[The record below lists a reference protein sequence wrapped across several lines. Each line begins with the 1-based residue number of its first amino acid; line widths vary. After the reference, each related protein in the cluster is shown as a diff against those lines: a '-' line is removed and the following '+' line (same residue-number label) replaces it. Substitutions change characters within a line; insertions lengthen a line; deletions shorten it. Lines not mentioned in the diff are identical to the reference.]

1 MIVRLDNSA
10 GNIIG
15 YKVSGIVGPED
26 YDIIVPEVTALVKEY
41 EKIRLLLDVEDVE
54 WERITAWA
62 KDIGFGLEFRDKIEK
77 LAIVTDKD
85 WEKKFMELAAPFY
98 AVEARTFP
106 SPDLAWAWLQ
116 S

>member
-1 MIVRLDNSA
+1 MIARLDKSA
-10 GNIIG
+10 GNVIG
-15 YKVSGIVGPED
+15 YNVFGIVGPED
-26 YDIIVPEVTALVKEY
+26 YDILVPEVTELVKEY
-41 EKIRLLLDVEDVE
+41 GKIRLLLNIEDVE

-77 LAIVTDKD
+77 MAVVTDKD
-85 WEKKFMELAAPFY
+85 WEKKIMELAAPFY
-98 AVEARTFP
+98 AVDARTFS